1 MNSNI
6 KILPGPD
13 PIPTFFSPPF
23 SCPFYLHVS
32 NAGENITCR
41 DPIIG
46 MGEPGKV
53 IPKLCRFS
61 NLSSS
66 PANPLGGVVTYK
78 CVGSQWEVK
87 KSDCISAPINS
98 LLQLAKV
105 ILKPL
110 TLRSSWGHL
119 SGLSCLSTKENG
131 LWAGLCCSQ
140 NYFYLFF
147 CKKKRTNW
155 EMLKNWFKYKYGGNK
170 ICVLL

>member
-13 PIPTFFSPPF
+13 PISTFFSPPF
-23 SCPFYLHVS
+23 SCPFCLHVS
-32 NAGENITCR
+32 NAGESITCR

-46 MGEPGKV
+46 VGEPGKV

-66 PANPLGGVVTYK
+66 SASPVGGIKIYK
-78 CVGSQWEVK
+78 CVGSRWEVK

-110 TLRSSWGHL
+110 ILSS
-119 SGLSCLSTKENG
+119 
-131 LWAGLCCSQ
+131 
-140 NYFYLFF
+140 
-147 CKKKRTNW
+147 
-155 EMLKNWFKYKYGGNK
+155 
-170 ICVLL
+170 